1 MDRTSLGFEMA
12 IEKKDDFKPSL
23 RKSVQFSDVGRRTMA
38 APGSIYG
45 SESQANP
52 FEMAQDVR

>member
-1 MDRTSLGFEMA
+1 MA